1 MNIKIDW
8 MIRADMPAV
17 VAIEQDSFEFPC
29 TENEFLMM
37 LRQRNCIGLVAK
49 RDCEVQA
56 FALYELQR
64 HSFELL
70 NIAVDPKYRRSGI
83 GSYIV
88 SKLIGKLSTTRRR
101 SITAVVR
108 ESNLPAQLF
117 LRAVGFRAVE
127 VLRGHYV
134 QHSEE
139 DGYRMEY
146 RVPMDDLIEVPQ

>member
-1 MNIKIDW
+1 MSITLTW
-8 MIRADMPAV
+8 MRRNDMPAV
-17 VAIEQDSFEFPC
+17 LAIEQDSFQFPW

-37 LRQRNCIGLVAK
+37 LRHRNCIGLVA
-49 RDCEVQA
+49 RLHDEIQG

-64 HSFELL
+64 HSFELFNL
-70 NIAVDPKYRRSGI
+70 AVDPKCRRFGI
-83 GSYIV
+83 GSFIV
-88 SKLIGKLSTTRRR
+88 SKLIGKLTTTRRR

-117 LRAVGFRAVE
+117 FRAVGFRAVE

-134 QHSEE
+134 QHSAE